1 MGQIVLFCLYHSLE
15 NHGNHGK
22 YGSSTEVATV
32 LEWKK
37 TEVVL
42 VQKY

>member
-1 MGQIVLFCLYHSLE
+1 MGQISFILFISFFR
-15 NHGNHGK
+15 K
-22 YGSSTEVATV
+22 SWKSWKIWKSKVATV